1 MKSSVLEAEKRKTS
15 VFQKWQKF
23 MRMSG
28 HWRKCKNKLLCFMQC
43 TVKEDE
49 IGDGSYSLE
58 EWLAEEDEEEVALR
72 DQGGEKTIREFRN

>member
-1 MKSSVLEAEKRKTS
+1 
-15 VFQKWQKF
+15 
-23 MRMSG
+23 
-28 HWRKCKNKLLCFMQC
+28 MQC